1 MMEHPTRPFL
11 LLKHGRRGTLQASVR
26 SFSWTLSSCTHEAL
40 AGTGEAQPGSRM
52 TARGL
57 ALPCGPLGHHTRH
70 TLSLPV
76 RLLQACQSESSPRR
90 PRWRTGESSCHG
102 GRPRKPCGLMTHLH
116 HSRQWVPGWEA
127 VTVPRAAE
135 GPGLYPAAVD
145 RFLPLRPLSLHLLS
159 ALSNSSSNICSW
171 PQRDMDPGFSPT
183 GHKPEV
189 TFLNWER
196 DVS

>member
-70 TLSLPV
+70 TVSLPV
-76 RLLQACQSESSPRR
+76 GLLPWASRPPPPGLSKRIFTQAASLENRGEQLSWRKAAKTLRADDPSSPLSTVGARLGGGDSPPGRGGAWVVSGCCGPIFTFKAALPAPAKCTEQFLLQHLLLAPKRHGPRLLP
-90 PRWRTGESSCHG
+90 HG
-102 GRPRKPCGLMTHLH
+102 
-116 HSRQWVPGWEA
+116 S
-127 VTVPRAAE
+127 
-135 GPGLYPAAVD
+135 
-145 RFLPLRPLSLHLLS
+145 
-159 ALSNSSSNICSW
+159 
-171 PQRDMDPGFSPT
+171 
-183 GHKPEV
+183 
-189 TFLNWER
+189 
-196 DVS
+196 